1 MKQNKLTVLLITTV
15 LLIITILVLCII
27 KPQSKTS
34 IQENIII
41 NSANINS
48 DYYIYIDTSNN
59 LLLLD
64 KFTKE
69 ETLISKNVLDFHIGD
84 NTVIY
89 SYKDSGSTKL
99 VLYSLITQQS
109 TTINSH
115 YINDYIVYKNF
126 IYTVENFKTI
136 QTDLTTFE
144 SKELFSVKTED
155 LIFNYV
161 DDKQL
166 IFSSIINSV
175 PTSQQY
181 IFAKNFTSLVAFNST
196 NIIVHDNYIYGLNE
210 DSNLFRIDVD
220 GNTEIISDFVI
231 LKFYIDDNFLI
242 YIDAKGK
249 LNTLEYTSTNR
260 VIADYASNFL
270 VKNNCLYY
278 ISRQSNNNIYK
289 IQLTGGPKDVIL
301 DNANSD
307 FQFNEF

>member
-1 MKQNKLTVLLITTV
+1 MKQNKLTVLLITT
-15 LLIITILVLCII
+15 LIFIIAILVFLFT
-27 KPQSKTS
+27 KPKTNAK
-34 IQENIII
+34 ECVVT
-41 NSANINS
+41 NSANINI

-69 ETLISKNVLDFHIGD
+69 EILISKNVLDFKIGD
-84 NTVIY
+84 KAVIY
-89 SYKDSGSTKL
+89 SYKNNTGTNL
-99 VLYSLITQQS
+99 VVYSLSTQQYN
-109 TTINSH
+109 TIHNH
-115 YINDYIVYKNF
+115 YINDYIVYNNF
-126 IYTVENFKTI
+126 MYTVENFKII

-144 SKELFSVKTED
+144 SKELFPVKTED

-181 IFAKNFTSLVAFNST
+181 IFAKNFTSLIAFNST
-196 NIIVHDNYIYGLNE
+196 NIMVHGNYIYGLNE

-260 VIADYASNFL
+260 VVADYASNFL
-270 VKNNCLYY
+270 VKNNSLYY
-278 ISRQSNNNIYK
+278 ISRHSNNKLYK
-289 IQLTGGPKDVIL
+289 TSLTGGHKEVIL
-301 DNANSD
+301 EKVNSD
-307 FQFNEF
+307 FKFNEF

>member
-1 MKQNKLTVLLITTV
+1 MKQNKLTVLLITT
-15 LLIITILVLCII
+15 LIFIIAILVFLFT
-27 KPQSKTS
+27 KPKTNVK
-34 IQENIII
+34 ECVVT
-41 NSANINS
+41 NSANINI

-69 ETLISKNVLDFHIGD
+69 EILISKNVLDFKIGD
-84 NTVIY
+84 KAVIY
-89 SYKDSGSTKL
+89 SYKNNTGTNL
-99 VLYSLITQQS
+99 VVYSLSTQQYN
-109 TTINSH
+109 TIHNH
-115 YINDYIVYKNF
+115 YINDYIVYNNF
-126 IYTVENFKTI
+126 MYTVENFKII

-144 SKELFSVKTED
+144 SKELFPVKTED

-181 IFAKNFTSLVAFNST
+181 IFAKNFTSLIAFNST
-196 NIIVHDNYIYGLNE
+196 NIMVHGNYIYGLNE